1 MLKVFLLQ
9 RKQHPGCCRASVS
22 GNEVDTVREQFE
34 ADKENPPLAKGYPR
48 VAGSIIWARAFLQ
61 RLKESVLQFKCMPAF
76 FQSYEAEVVFTNY
89 LNLARQLVAY
99 QDTLFKRWQVGENG
113 IRSDS

>member
-1 MLKVFLLQ
+1 M
-9 RKQHPGCCRASVS
+9 
-22 GNEVDTVREQFE
+22 
-34 ADKENPPLAKGYPR
+34 
-48 VAGSIIWARAFLQ
+48 AGSIIWARAFLQ

-99 QDTLFKRWQVGENG
+99 QDTLFKRWQVCTDKEAKATPIPCPGG
-113 IRSDS
+113 GDTR